1 LKGVSLVIAIVGISV
16 LGIFL
21 AGACLLLLPTQ
32 YAIMGITFIGGIW
45 TPVIS
50 GMLIYWFN
58 SQVKV
63 EQISTRL
70 EIASARQDI
79 LSIRELVDGNYSKM
93 LRQLEELR
101 SLNQEQRDIISG
113 REQRAKDAEKK

>member
-1 LKGVSLVIAIVGISV
+1 
-16 LGIFL
+16 
-21 AGACLLLLPTQ
+21 
-32 YAIMGITFIGGIW
+32 MGITFIGGIW

-113 REQRAKDAEKK
+113 REQRAKDAEKNQ